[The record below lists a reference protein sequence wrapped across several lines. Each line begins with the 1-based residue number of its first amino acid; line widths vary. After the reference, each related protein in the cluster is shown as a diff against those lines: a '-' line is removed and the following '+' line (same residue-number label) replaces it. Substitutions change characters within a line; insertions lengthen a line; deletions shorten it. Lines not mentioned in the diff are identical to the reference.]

1 MTEKDRYEYW
11 EESDTAYDTKIHY
24 GQYFRIIDK
33 KECVRL
39 LNKKEEEITVLKS
52 TNMEMED
59 YLGRLEE
66 RIIELEKENESIQ
79 NKLYDLIYYFI
90 IKYDIDMEEIKLYL
104 NGGNLK

>member
-1 MTEKDRYEYW
+1 MTGKDRYEYW

-59 YLGRLEE
+59 YIGRLEE
-66 RIIELEKENESIQ
+66 QLDYIQ
-79 NKLYDLIYYFI
+79 NSITLKL
-90 IKYDIDMEEIKLYL
+90 L
-104 NGGNLK
+104 NQKTKIGEKALKEVVQDYNEWMLGHK

>member
-39 LNKKEEEITVLKS
+39 LNKKEEEIIVLNS

-59 YLGRLEE
+59 YIGRLEE
-66 RIIELEKENESIQ
+66 RIIELEKRKSGDE
-79 NKLYDLIYYFI
+79 
-90 IKYDIDMEEIKLYL
+90 
-104 NGGNLK
+104 

>member
-1 MTEKDRYEYW
+1 MTGKDRYEYW

-39 LNKKEEEITVLKS
+39 LNKKEKENNWLKKSIKRQQSSNEECSKYIEELVKENEQLKS

-66 RIIELEKENESIQ
+66 RIIELEKEKSGDE
-79 NKLYDLIYYFI
+79 
-90 IKYDIDMEEIKLYL
+90 
-104 NGGNLK
+104 

>member
-11 EESDTAYDTKIHY
+11 EESDTAYDTKIYY

-66 RIIELEKENESIQ
+66 RIIELEKDD
-79 NKLYDLIYYFI
+79 K
-90 IKYDIDMEEIKLYL
+90 M
-104 NGGNLK
+104 